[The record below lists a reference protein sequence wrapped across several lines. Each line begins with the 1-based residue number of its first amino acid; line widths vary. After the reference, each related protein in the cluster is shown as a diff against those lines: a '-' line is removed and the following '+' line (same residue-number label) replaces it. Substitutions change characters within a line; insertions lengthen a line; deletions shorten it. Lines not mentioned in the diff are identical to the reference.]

1 MLMNLLF
8 NCKVIETPSFFIIRF
23 KGIPKSGN
31 PVMVGDQRATT
42 ADLVAEYTEAYEL
55 ANGWKPRIEYRG
67 NGWYQVDNEVIHRST
82 LLTEIGRLRA
92 LIRQQ
97 REQEATYAK
106 QATKGIISRLIAK
119 LRKI

>member
-1 MLMNLLF
+1 
-8 NCKVIETPSFFIIRF
+8 
-23 KGIPKSGN
+23 
-31 PVMVGDQRATT
+31 MVGDQRATT

-97 REQEATYAK
+97 RELEKSYEK
-106 QATKGIISRLIAK
+106 QSTKGLISRLIAK

>member
-1 MLMNLLF
+1 
-8 NCKVIETPSFFIIRF
+8 
-23 KGIPKSGN
+23 
-31 PVMVGDQRATT
+31 MVGDQRATT

-97 REQEATYAK
+97 REQEATYANK
-106 QATKGIISRLIAK
+106 QATKGLISRLIAK